1 MLWAPTAYP
10 LGGWNVSLGEKPVYI
25 VVEGVI
31 GVGKTTLARL
41 LQPRFRASLVLEA
54 FDENPFLSDFYADR
68 ARYAFQTQIF
78 FLLSRY
84 RQQQA
89 TQAQAAQTSVI
100 ADYCFEKDRLFAH
113 LNLTGDELAM
123 YERLYEALAE
133 KIRQPDLMV
142 YLRADTDTL
151 MARIAM
157 RDRPYERGMDRAY
170 IEALRGAYERFF
182 QGYSAAPLLILD
194 ANHLDF
200 VRRPEDLESI
210 EAQIRAALAG
220 IQQPA
225 LPLDVAALPAP
236 AWQPGPQALAP
247 TSIEAL
253 NWEAVCDFMA
263 LSAAVGQI
271 GAAMMQRPPLGPDG
285 ITEEMRSGLRRAD
298 QALRVLAQRL
308 GLSAPEER

>member
-1 MLWAPTAYP
+1 MNLEH
-10 LGGWNVSLGEKPVYI
+10 NPVYMVI
-25 VVEGVI
+25 EGVI

-41 LQPRFRASLVLEA
+41 LQPRFQASLVLEA

-84 RQQQA
+84 RQQQV
-89 TQAQAAQTSVI
+89 TQQQAARGSVI
-100 ADYCFEKDRLFAH
+100 ADYCFEKDRLFAR
-113 LNLTGDELAM
+113 LNLVGDELTM

-157 RDRPYERGMDRAY
+157 RDRPYERDMDRTY
-170 IEALRGAYERFF
+170 IEALRVAYDRFF
-182 QGYSAAPLLILD
+182 QNYTAAPLLILD

-200 VRRPEDLESI
+200 VRHVDDLETI

-220 IQQPA
+220 VRQPS
-225 LPLDVAALPAP
+225 LPLEVAPLPAP
-236 AWQPGPQALAP
+236 AWRPVSQQAAP
-247 TSIEAL
+247 SRIEAL

-271 GAAMMQRPPLGPDG
+271 GGALMEQPPLGPEG
-285 ITEEMRSGLRRAD
+285 VSEAMRSGVTRASH
-298 QALRVLAQRL
+298 ALQVLAQRL
-308 GLSAPEER
+308 GLA